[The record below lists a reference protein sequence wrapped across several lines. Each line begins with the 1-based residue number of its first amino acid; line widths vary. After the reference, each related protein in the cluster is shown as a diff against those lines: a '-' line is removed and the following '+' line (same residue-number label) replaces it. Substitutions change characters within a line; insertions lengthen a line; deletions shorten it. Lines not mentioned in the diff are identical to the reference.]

1 MSLLTCQMDAFRRE
15 GTFTVLACH
24 PRGDGLFDVL
34 LDDSVL
40 YPEGGGQPADH
51 GKLDGVPV
59 LDVQRDPRG
68 VLHRTQGP
76 LPVGPVRAE
85 VDWARRFDH
94 MQQHTAQH
102 LLTALALRAFG
113 RRTVGFHLGERLSTI
128 DLDGELSPDQ
138 QAELLESANQEIRE
152 DRPVRHRIA
161 REDELPQVRSR
172 GLPAGHSGPIRVVEI
187 EGLDLNTC
195 GGTHLRRLGEAQ
207 LVHLARHERYKG
219 GCRLHVQAGGRALRA
234 LREGAERDR
243 RLSELL
249 SGPPERFEESLRRWK
264 EDLHQQLRR
273 AEALEAELGARLGAE
288 AREAGEPVWIH
299 RPGAA
304 MSALLVIAE
313 AAGPASRVLL
323 TGGGEETIF
332 LVSGEPGFV
341 GRLGPEV
348 AARLGGR
355 GGGRPGRY
363 QGKAARAPGWE
374 RRVEELGLRRLGP
387 PSP

>member
-1 MSLLTCQMDAFRRE
+1 MSLLTCQIDSFRRE
-15 GTFTVLACH
+15 GTFTVLACQ
-24 PRGDGLFDVL
+24 PREDGRFDVL

-51 GKLDGVPV
+51 GTLDGVPV
-59 LDVQRDPRG
+59 QDVQRDPRG

-102 LLTALALRAFG
+102 LLTALALRGFD

-128 DLDGELSPDQ
+128 DLDGELTPDQ
-138 QAELLESANQEIRE
+138 QAQLFESANQEIRE

-172 GLPAGHSGPIRVVEI
+172 GLPADHTGPIRVVEI

-207 LVHLARHERYKG
+207 LVHLARYERYKG

-234 LREGAERDR
+234 LREGTERDR

-264 EDLHQQLRR
+264 EDLREQLRR
-273 AEALEAELGARLGAE
+273 AEALEAELGAHLGSE

-299 RPGAA
+299 RPGAS
-304 MSALLVIAE
+304 MSALLHIAE
-313 AAGPASRVLL
+313 AAGPSARLLL
-323 TGGGEETIF
+323 TGGEEETIF

-341 GRLGPEV
+341 GALGPLV
-348 AARLGGR
+348 AERLCGR

-363 QGKAARAPGWE
+363 QGKAGRSPGWE
-374 RRVEELGLRRLGP
+374 GRLEGLGLRRRGK
-387 PSP
+387 PSA